1 MRVVYFHSGKRKLP
15 LPLLPATVALIF
27 LAAAVLVCSGVRTR
41 PVLAEQ
47 LPLTGC
53 RFVLDAGHGGFDGG
67 AKSPSGTTEAPLN
80 LKVASY
86 LQKELE
92 TLGAEVIMT
101 RTDDEALADTKK
113 ADMEVRRQ
121 IIAQE
126 GMTAAVSI
134 HMNNFT
140 TSGPCGP
147 RVFFWE
153 SSEQGRALAVSLQ
166 NALDDACGFERK
178 EPLAGDYMVLRSG
191 SNTCVLVECGFLSNP
206 TDEALL
212 KTAAHQKLLAKTIA
226 DVLCTR
232 YGAQEDLPSMAK
244 ELCSQE
250 HFRPLFR
257 FRIAPNFDN
266 TGICIYTILRNSKE

>member
-15 LPLLPATVALIF
+15 LPLLPAAVALVF
-27 LAAAVLVCSGVRTR
+27 LAAAVLVCSGVKSY
-41 PVLAEQ
+41 PVAAEQ

-92 TLGAEVIMT
+92 ALGAEVIMT
-101 RTDDEALADTKK
+101 RTDDEALGDSKK
-113 ADMEVRRQ
+113 ADMAVRRQ
-121 IIAQE
+121 IIGQE
-126 GMTAAVSI
+126 GLTAAISI

-140 TSGPCGP
+140 TCSPCGP

-153 SSEQGRALAVSLQ
+153 SSQQGRALATSLQ
-166 NALDDACGFERK
+166 NALDDACGFARK

-191 SNTCVLVECGFLSNP
+191 SSTCVLVECGFLSNP
-206 TDEALL
+206 SDEALL
-212 KTAAHQKLLAKTIA
+212 KTTSHQKLLARTIA
-226 DVLCTR
+226 EVLCSC
-232 YGAQEDLPSMAK
+232 YGAQEDLPSMAT
-244 ELCSQE
+244 EVCQ
-250 HFRPLFR
+250 
-257 FRIAPNFDN
+257 
-266 TGICIYTILRNSKE
+266 